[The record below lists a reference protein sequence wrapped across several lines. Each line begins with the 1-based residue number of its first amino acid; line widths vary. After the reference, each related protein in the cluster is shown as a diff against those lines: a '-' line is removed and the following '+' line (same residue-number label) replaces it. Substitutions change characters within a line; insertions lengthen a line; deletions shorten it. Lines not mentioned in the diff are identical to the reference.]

1 MSSKPT
7 QVELGTGATLAV
19 RRTGPERAPA
29 VLFIHGLGADAT
41 QFEREQDALAD
52 QMTTVAFSLRGH
64 GASSGVFPDEPG
76 AMEILALDTLALIE
90 HLGIAPVHV
99 VGNSLGGLVG
109 YELLA
114 RRPEVVRSLVTFGTT
129 AQLHTGRIS
138 WWLLQ
143 RFARLLGIRGMAAL
157 AARSASPD
165 RVVARRVAAMIRS
178 LSLDTYLRLSRA
190 IATYDYRPTLQRSTV
205 PYLLLR
211 GEKDRSINGALASTL
226 AVIDAHPAAR
236 RVDLAHAG
244 HFANLEAPE
253 AFERALRDFW
263 GSLDPALEPDG
274 DESRR

>member
-7 QVELGTGATLAV
+7 NVDVGTGAVLAV
-19 RRTGPERAPA
+19 CRTGPEHAPA
-29 VLFIHGLGADAT
+29 VLFIHGLGADFT
-41 QFEREQDALAD
+41 QFEREQQALAD
-52 QMTTVAFSLRGH
+52 RMATVAFCLRGH
-64 GASSGVFPDEPG
+64 GKSSGVFPDEPG
-76 AMEILALDTLALIE
+76 AVEVLAHDTLALID
-90 HLGIAPVHV
+90 HLGLASVHV

-114 RRPEVVRSLVTFGTT
+114 RRSEVVRSLVTFGTT
-129 AQLHTGRIS
+129 AQLHTGRVT

-165 RVVARRVAAMIRS
+165 RVVARRVAAMIRG

-190 IATYDYRPTLQRSTV
+190 IATYDYRPTLRQSTV

-211 GEKDRSINGALASTL
+211 GEKDSSINAALASTL
-226 AVIDAHPAAR
+226 AVVDARPTAQC
-236 RVDLAHAG
+236 VELAGAG
-244 HFANLEAPE
+244 HFANLEVPE

-263 GSLDPALEPDG
+263 GSLDPALEPG
-274 DESRR
+274 GE